1 MNTKTLTHRGFTL
14 IELMMAVAVVGILA
28 TMAVPSYTSYLTSV
42 RRAETQGSIMEL
54 ANFMERYYTVN
65 NCYKDKGANNVCDTS
80 DSDPTLPFTQTPKDG
95 TPKAY
100 NLALQ
105 ANTGSTF
112 TLRATPITGSPQAND
127 GLLELDHT
135 GARRWDKNH
144 DLDFTDSGENTWSR

>member
-28 TMAVPSYTSYLTSV
+28 TIAVPSYTSYLTRV

-65 NCYKDKGANNVCDTS
+65 NCYKDKGANAVCDTS

-95 TPKAY
+95 ATKAY
-100 NLALQ
+100 DLALQ
-105 ANTGSTF
+105 VNTGSTY
-112 TLRATPITGSPQAND
+112 TLRATPRTGSPQAND
-127 GLLELDHT
+127 GLMELDHT
-135 GARRWDKNH
+135 GARRWDKNN
-144 DLDFTDSGENTWSR
+144 DGDFTDSGEAAWSR